1 MNRYMW
7 YSGMCGSKAAFVH
20 KYVVGDEVRV
30 EIDAVKRKLHAQLHS
45 AGHLLDLAFVNI
57 GMTDLI
63 PSKVRRQY
71 MYALHTVLRYEWT
84 RNCAMSHLVIKMSPF
99 AVGLVNSSKA
109 LYFWTLHFPDGP
121 Y

>member
-20 KYVVGDEVRV
+20 RYVVGDEVRV
-30 EIDAVKRKLHAQLHS
+30 EIDAGKKKFHAQLHS
-45 AGHLLDLAFVNI
+45 TGHPLDLAFVNI

-71 MYALHTVLRYEWT
+71 MYALRTALRY
-84 RNCAMSHLVIKMSPF
+84 
-99 AVGLVNSSKA
+99 G
-109 LYFWTLHFPDGP
+109 
-121 Y
+121 